1 MPVTEVNEIC
11 GYLNWVIHSQEN
23 PMLAEPYLSW
33 NNSMEFAEFESSII
47 AELNR
52 VLLQAT
58 EELESEERLDLKYE
72 VAETVRFEQS
82 HISWLDRLRNTAGTL
97 EVRLNHRQLPNV
109 FGEVS
114 HLADPFMILENSTNQ
129 FLINFEFV
137 VAIAGLNE
145 LSRRTKT
152 PDSINWLD
160 NVWLHDLTEHRQIS
174 SWYLAGD
181 QVIEGFC
188 LRVGFDSLDI
198 ESKSK
203 TITLP
208 KRSIVA
214 CRTIKSG

>member
-1 MPVTEVNEIC
+1 MKSVDISIWLSTARKAPRPTAPI
-11 GYLNWVIHSQEN
+11 
-23 PMLAEPYLSW
+23 LSW
-33 NNSMEFAEFESSII
+33 NISMEFAEFESSII

-52 VLLQAT
+52 VLQQAS
-58 EELESEERLDLKYE
+58 EEMESEERLDLTYE

-109 FGEVS
+109 FGEVR
-114 HLADPFMILENSTNQ
+114 HLADPFVILENSTTQ

-137 VAIAGLNE
+137 VAIAGLNV
-145 LSRRTKT
+145 LSQRTVS

-160 NVWLHDLTEHRQIS
+160 SVWLHDLTERRQIS

-188 LRVGFDSLDI
+188 LRVGFDSIDI
-198 ESKSK
+198 ESRSK

-214 CRTIKSG
+214 CRTIKSA